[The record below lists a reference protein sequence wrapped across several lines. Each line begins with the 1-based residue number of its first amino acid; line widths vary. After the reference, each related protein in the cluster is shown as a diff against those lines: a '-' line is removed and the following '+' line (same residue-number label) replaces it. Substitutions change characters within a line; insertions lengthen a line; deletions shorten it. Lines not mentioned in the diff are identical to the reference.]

1 MPDHVLLVDDDE
13 DLMEIV
19 SERLKNRGMRVDTV
33 DDAEKAL
40 LWIAKKHYDAIILD
54 FLMPGMD
61 GFETIHTIRKQ
72 QPDIRIIL
80 VTGQMP
86 ADDGRKAIR
95 MGADVVLEK
104 PADLA
109 VLVKSIRP
117 SDSNNKNLIG

>member
-19 SERLKNRGMRVDTV
+19 SERLKNRGMNVDTV
-33 DDAEKAL
+33 GNAEKAL
-40 LWIAKKHYDAIILD
+40 HWMAKKHYDAIILD
-54 FLMPGMD
+54 FLMPGMG
-61 GFETIHTIRKQ
+61 GFENIQAIKKQ

-80 VTGQMP
+80 VTGQMM
-86 ADDGRKAIR
+86 ADDGREAIR

-104 PADLA
+104 PADLE

-117 SDSNNKNLIG
+117 SEFGEDG

>member
-1 MPDHVLLVDDDE
+1 MPDKVLLVDDDE

-19 SERLKNRGMRVDTV
+19 SERLKNRGMDVDTV
-33 DDAEKAL
+33 GDAEEAL
-40 LWIAKKHYDAIILD
+40 LWMANKHYDAIVLD

-72 QPDIRIIL
+72 QSDIRILL
-80 VTGQMP
+80 VTGQML
-86 ADDGRKAIR
+86 ADDGRKAIQ

-104 PADLA
+104 PADLD

-117 SDSNNKNLIG
+117 LDSN

>member
-1 MPDHVLLVDDDE
+1 MFDHVLLVDDDE

-19 SERLKNRGMRVDTV
+19 AERLRTRGMDVDAV
-33 DDAEKAL
+33 GSVEAARHCM
-40 LWIAKKHYDAIILD
+40 ANKHYHAIILD

-61 GFETIHTIRKQ
+61 GFDNIRTIKKQ

-80 VTGQMP
+80 VTGQMM
-86 ADDGRKAIR
+86 ADDGREAIQ

-104 PADLA
+104 PADLN

-117 SDSNNKNLIG
+117 VGSK

>member
-19 SERLKNRGMRVDTV
+19 SERLKNRGMNVDTV
-33 DDAEKAL
+33 GNAEEAL
-40 LWIAKKHYDAIILD
+40 LWMAKKHYNAIILD

-61 GFETIHTIRKQ
+61 GFETIRIIRKQ

-80 VTGQMP
+80 ATGQML

-104 PADLA
+104 PADLE
-109 VLVKSIRP
+109 VLAKSVRP
-117 SDSNNKNLIG
+117 SESGKDG

>member
-1 MPDHVLLVDDDE
+1 MPDKVLLVDDDE

-19 SERLKNRGMRVDTV
+19 SERLKNRGMDVDTV
-33 DDAEKAL
+33 GNTEDAL
-40 LWIAKKHYDAIILD
+40 LWIARKHYDAIILD

-72 QPDIRIIL
+72 QPDIRIIV

-86 ADDGRKAIR
+86 ADDGRKAIQ

-104 PADLA
+104 PADLE
-109 VLVKSIRP
+109 VLAKSIRP
-117 SDSNNKNLIG
+117 SDSN

>member
-19 SERLKNRGMRVDTV
+19 SERLKNRGIRVDTV
-33 DDAEKAL
+33 DNAEKAL
-40 LWIAKKHYDAIILD
+40 LWIARKHYDAIILD

-61 GFETIHTIRKQ
+61 GLEAIPTIRKQ
-72 QPDIRIIL
+72 RPDIRIIL
-80 VTGQMP
+80 VTGQIT
-86 ADDGRKAIR
+86 ADDNRKAIR

-109 VLVKSIRP
+109 VLVKSIQP
-117 SDSNNKNLIG
+117 SGSN

>member
-19 SERLKNRGMRVDTV
+19 SERLKNRGMDVDTV
-33 DDAEKAL
+33 GNAEEAL
-40 LWIAKKHYDAIILD
+40 LWIAEKRYDAIILD

-61 GFETIHTIRKQ
+61 GFETIRIIRKQ

-80 VTGQMP
+80 VTGQML

-104 PADLA
+104 PADLE
-109 VLVKSIRP
+109 VLAKSIRP
-117 SDSNNKNLIG
+117 FEP

>member
-19 SERLKNRGMRVDTV
+19 SERLKNRGMDVDTV
-33 DDAEKAL
+33 GNAEEAL
-40 LWIAKKHYDAIILD
+40 LWMTEKHYDAIVLD

-61 GFETIHTIRKQ
+61 GFETIRIIRKQ

-80 VTGQMP
+80 VTGQML

-95 MGADVVLEK
+95 MGADAVLEK
-104 PADLA
+104 PADLE
-109 VLVKSIRP
+109 VLAKSIRP
-117 SDSNNKNLIG
+117 IEP